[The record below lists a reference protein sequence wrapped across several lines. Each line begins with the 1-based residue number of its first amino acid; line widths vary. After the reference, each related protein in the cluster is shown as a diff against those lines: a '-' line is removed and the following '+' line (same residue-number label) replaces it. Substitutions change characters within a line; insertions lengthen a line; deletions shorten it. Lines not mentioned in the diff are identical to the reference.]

1 MMTEREKIKIKE
13 AMVHLLEA
21 NPNCTSEYL
30 FEQISKAYA
39 ILEPLVK
46 KPYMTGM
53 TIDGS

>member
-1 MMTEREKIKIKE
+1 MNLDEKIKIKE

-46 KPYMTGM
+46 KPE
-53 TIDGS
+53 ILK